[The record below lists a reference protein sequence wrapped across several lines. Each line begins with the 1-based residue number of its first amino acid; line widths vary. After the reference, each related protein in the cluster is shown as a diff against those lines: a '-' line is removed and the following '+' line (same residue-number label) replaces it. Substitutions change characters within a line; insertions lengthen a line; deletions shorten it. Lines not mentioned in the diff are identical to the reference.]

1 MPSPLLCGYASAA
14 LGMAISIVYFG
25 LHNVRQQRMQ
35 RLVLERE
42 VVHHLYARHR
52 MRQMNRKY
60 ANSYSSKLIKRRLLN
75 KINQLR
81 PRIHLRSAMP
91 HWQLIHTASGSVRAV
106 PLP

>member
-1 MPSPLLCGYASAA
+1 MPSLLLCGYGSAA

-25 LHNVRQQRMQ
+25 LHSVRQQRMQ

-52 MRQMNRKY
+52 MHPVNRKY
-60 ANSYSSKLIKRRLLN
+60 ANAYSSKLIKRRLLN
-75 KINQLR
+75 KINQLQ
-81 PRIHLRSAMP
+81 PRIHLRTAIP
-91 HWQLIHTASGSVRAV
+91 RWQLIHTSSGSVRAV